1 MERDQKSRLGAD
13 ASRAAQYSSR
23 ESGAAENEI
32 ARLTPSGDDPR
43 LVNLVRLLARQA
55 AREFIETENRRHARA
70 RLRD

>member
-1 MERDQKSRLGAD
+1 MEWDHKNRPGAD
-13 ASRAAQYSSR
+13 ASPDAQNSSR
-23 ESGAAENEI
+23 GSGAAENKI

-55 AREFIETENRRHARA
+55 AREFIETESRRHARA